1 MADNLVIVESPA
13 KAKTIKKYLGKDFE
27 VLASYGHVRDL
38 VPKEGAVDPS
48 RRFAMKYDIIERN
61 EKHVEAISRALRKAK
76 ALYLA
81 TDPDR
86 EGEAI
91 SWHLRE
97 LLEARGD
104 LAGKQV
110 KRVEFFEITRNAVR
124 DAVDN
129 PRDLSL
135 DLVNAQQ
142 ARRALDYLVG
152 FNLSPLLW
160 KKVRRG
166 LSAGRVQS
174 PALRMI
180 CEREAEIQAFIP
192 REYWTLDA
200 EGEAKGAQGPHA
212 FPLRLVEFEGRK
224 VEQFSFTDADRARAV
239 EQALSTATGAGAAG
253 TEQRLAPPGTLRVL
267 SVERKQ
273 RNRNPSPPFTT
284 STLQQ
289 EAARK
294 LGFGAQ
300 RTMRLAQQ
308 LYEGVDYGEGAVGLI
323 TYMRTDA
330 VNLANEAIGEIRQV
344 IGKLYGAASVPE
356 SPRYYKNRSRN
367 AQEAHEAIRPTSAA
381 VLPQMLEGRIDADL
395 QRLYALIW
403 KRAVACQMTH
413 AVFDTVAI
421 DLLAGA
427 DGPRR
432 HLLRANGSTLV
443 SPGFIAVYLEGVDD
457 AAEDDDDRILPPLAE
472 GDTVQLVRL
481 RGAQHFTEPPP
492 RFSEASLVKAL
503 EEHGIGRP
511 STYASIITTLKDREY
526 VDMDSR
532 RFIPTDVGKIVNN
545 FLSAHFGRYF
555 DYGFTAAMEDE
566 LDAVSRGEEPWTD
579 PLQKFWQPFKD
590 QVEHVEKNVSR
601 DEAAQSRELGIDA
614 GTGKPISVRMGRFG
628 PFVQIGTRDD
638 EEKPRFAGLRPGQKM
653 DTIKLEEALQL
664 FQLPRKLG
672 ATPEGEPMEA
682 NIGRF
687 GPYIKY
693 GSKYASL
700 KAEDDPYTI
709 TPERAAEVV
718 AAKKLAD
725 ANRIIQ
731 DFGID
736 DIQVLNGRYGPYI
749 TDKARNARI
758 PKDRDPKT
766 LTLEECRTL
775 LAAAPQRPGRGR
787 FGRGAKTGTK
797 TAAKGKGGAKAAAKT
812 ADAADDAADG
822 AAPPATKPKAK
833 AKAAAPKKTAAKKAK
848 KKAPVRKK
856 AAAPDPSAD

>member
-1 MADNLVIVESPA
+1 
-13 KAKTIKKYLGKDFE
+13 
-27 VLASYGHVRDL
+27 
-38 VPKEGAVDPS
+38 
-48 RRFAMKYDIIERN
+48 
-61 EKHVEAISRALRKAK
+61 
-76 ALYLA
+76 
-81 TDPDR
+81 
-86 EGEAI
+86 
-91 SWHLRE
+91 
-97 LLEARGD
+97 
-104 LAGKQV
+104 
-110 KRVEFFEITRNAVR
+110 
-124 DAVDN
+124 
-129 PRDLSL
+129 
-135 DLVNAQQ
+135 
-142 ARRALDYLVG
+142 
-152 FNLSPLLW
+152 
-160 KKVRRG
+160 
-166 LSAGRVQS
+166 
-174 PALRMI
+174 
-180 CEREAEIQAFIP
+180 
-192 REYWTLDA
+192 
-200 EGEAKGAQGPHA
+200 
-212 FPLRLVEFEGRK
+212 
-224 VEQFSFTDADRARAV
+224 
-239 EQALSTATGAGAAG
+239 
-253 TEQRLAPPGTLRVL
+253 
-267 SVERKQ
+267 
-273 RNRNPSPPFTT
+273 
-284 STLQQ
+284 
-289 EAARK
+289 
-294 LGFGAQ
+294 
-300 RTMRLAQQ
+300 
-308 LYEGVDYGEGAVGLI
+308 
-323 TYMRTDA
+323 MRTDA

-481 RGAQHFTEPPP
+481 RGTQHFTEPPP
-492 RFSEASLVKAL
+492 RYSEASLVKAL

-511 STYASIITTLKDREY
+511 STYASIISTLRDREY